1 MIEQQITLCSNGRA
15 VLSGYSG
22 GLLLGYAHNTGVYR
36 LRVVCSGE
44 WDGTTVVAFWHLP
57 GPAGP
62 LTTLVADGAVE
73 VPALVTAQGGSGTVT
88 FEGSDGTRTVTSASV
103 PYRVLS
109 NSGTT
114 DHALPEPGSP
124 AWQQFLQQVK
134 RELRNAASGLSDEE
148 RGLILAL
155 FRHAVYDNGEMLP
168 YYNALAAIWS
178 GSSLPDVPPTPSQ
191 PDTPDPPNNGLPTPL
206 YKLAAPKTFAPANKE
221 FIDTGLKLFETVNDA
236 MELTLLAT
244 FSVAA
249 GTYSGSS
256 PAALFD
262 CFSEGDNNDLRGILG
277 CTWAN
282 GNFGVNVYR
291 SSGASNTLV
300 DDTKL
305 QLAIQIKG
313 GKYRM
318 TQNGTF
324 GAWNSISNYGTDKTV
339 SRSLLIGTSWGDG
352 ATKRFYFG
360 GTVYD
365 FQIYGKALTDA
376 QVKTLLAEG
385 SSLPDVPP
393 TPSQPETPST
403 SVTVPGE
410 TAVYELTT
418 PTDFKIAEGK
428 YIDTGVKLFE
438 DISAQPTWTILLDS
452 TDFSRLKSLSTS
464 PVMFHCGAKEADG
477 FLSIMAWQNGGVHF
491 NLYGVDTLLG
501 WWGGSTSAYL
511 RMCLQIKGNQYKLK
525 QNYDTTESSWTDI
538 PNYSKSIDATLLLGA
553 YRNDNGT
560 IGRFWEGNLNKFAV
574 YNKLLTDEQIKTF
587 MEAK

>member
-57 GPAGP
+57 GPAEP

-114 DHALPEPGSP
+114 DPTLPEPGTP
-124 AWQQFLQQVK
+124 AWQQFLQQIK
-134 RELRNAASGLSDEE
+134 QELRNAASGLSDEE

-168 YYNALAAIWS
+168 HYNALAALWS
-178 GSSLPDVPPTPSQ
+178 
-191 PDTPDPPNNGLPTPL
+191 
-206 YKLAAPKTFAPANKE
+206 
-221 FIDTGLKLFETVNDA
+221 
-236 MELTLLAT
+236 
-244 FSVAA
+244 
-249 GTYSGSS
+249 
-256 PAALFD
+256 
-262 CFSEGDNNDLRGILG
+262 
-277 CTWAN
+277 
-282 GNFGVNVYR
+282 
-291 SSGASNTLV
+291 
-300 DDTKL
+300 
-305 QLAIQIKG
+305 
-313 GKYRM
+313 
-318 TQNGTF
+318 
-324 GAWNSISNYGTDKTV
+324 
-339 SRSLLIGTSWGDG
+339 
-352 ATKRFYFG
+352 
-360 GTVYD
+360 
-365 FQIYGKALTDA
+365 
-376 QVKTLLAEG
+376 G

-403 SVTVPGE
+403 PATVPGE

-418 PTDFKIAEGK
+418 PTVFKTAEKK
-428 YIDTGVKLFE
+428 YIDTGVKLFA

-452 TDFSRLKSLSTS
+452 TDFASLRGLTS
-464 PVMFHCGAKEADG
+464 SAALFHCGTSDDSN
-477 FLSIMAWQNGGVHF
+477 LRVIAWSNGGVYF
-491 NLYGVDTLLG
+491 NLYGVDTQLG
-501 WWGGSTSAYL
+501 WWVGSSSAYL
-511 RMCLQIKGNQYKLK
+511 RMCLQIRGNQYKLS
-525 QNYDTTESSWTDI
+525 YDTTEGSWTDI
-538 PNYSKSIDATLLLGA
+538 PNYSANIDATLLLGA
-553 YRNDNGT
+553 YREDNGT

>member
-57 GPAGP
+57 GPAEP
-62 LTTLVADGAVE
+62 LTTLVADGTVE

-114 DHALPEPGSP
+114 DPTLPEPGTP

-168 YYNALAAIWS
+168 HYNALAALWS

-191 PDTPDPPNNGLPTPL
+191 PE
-206 YKLAAPKTFAPANKE
+206 K
-221 FIDTGLKLFETVNDA
+221 
-236 MELTLLAT
+236 
-244 FSVAA
+244 
-249 GTYSGSS
+249 
-256 PAALFD
+256 
-262 CFSEGDNNDLRGILG
+262 
-277 CTWAN
+277 
-282 GNFGVNVYR
+282 
-291 SSGASNTLV
+291 
-300 DDTKL
+300 
-305 QLAIQIKG
+305 
-313 GKYRM
+313 
-318 TQNGTF
+318 
-324 GAWNSISNYGTDKTV
+324 
-339 SRSLLIGTSWGDG
+339 
-352 ATKRFYFG
+352 
-360 GTVYD
+360 
-365 FQIYGKALTDA
+365 
-376 QVKTLLAEG
+376 
-385 SSLPDVPP
+385 
-393 TPSQPETPST
+393 PST
-403 SVTVPGE
+403 PVTVPGE

-418 PTDFKIAEGK
+418 PTVFKTAEKK
-428 YIDTGVKLFE
+428 YIDTGVKLFK

-452 TDFSRLKSLSTS
+452 TDFASLKGLTGSAAL
-464 PVMFHCGAKEADG
+464 FHCGTSDDSN
-477 FLSIMAWQNGGVHF
+477 LRVIAWSNGGVYF
-491 NLYGVDTLLG
+491 NLYGVDTNLG
-501 WWGGSTSAYL
+501 WWVGSSSSYL
-511 RMCLQIKGNQYKLK
+511 RMCLQIRGKQYKLS
-525 QNYDTTESSWTDI
+525 YDAVAGSWTDI
-538 PNYSKSIDATLLLGA
+538 PNYSTNIDATLLLGA
-553 YRNDNGT
+553 YREDNGT

>member
-44 WDGTTVVAFWHLP
+44 WDGTTVAAFWHLP
-57 GPAGP
+57 GPSEP

-103 PYRVLS
+103 PYRVLR

-114 DHALPEPGSP
+114 DPTLPEPGTP

-168 YYNALAAIWS
+168 HYNALAALWS

-191 PDTPDPPNNGLPTPL
+191 PE
-206 YKLAAPKTFAPANKE
+206 K
-221 FIDTGLKLFETVNDA
+221 
-236 MELTLLAT
+236 
-244 FSVAA
+244 
-249 GTYSGSS
+249 
-256 PAALFD
+256 
-262 CFSEGDNNDLRGILG
+262 
-277 CTWAN
+277 
-282 GNFGVNVYR
+282 
-291 SSGASNTLV
+291 
-300 DDTKL
+300 
-305 QLAIQIKG
+305 
-313 GKYRM
+313 
-318 TQNGTF
+318 
-324 GAWNSISNYGTDKTV
+324 
-339 SRSLLIGTSWGDG
+339 
-352 ATKRFYFG
+352 
-360 GTVYD
+360 
-365 FQIYGKALTDA
+365 
-376 QVKTLLAEG
+376 
-385 SSLPDVPP
+385 
-393 TPSQPETPST
+393 PST
-403 SVTVPGE
+403 PVTVPGE
-410 TAVYELTT
+410 TAVYELTKA
-418 PTDFKIAEGK
+418 TDFKIAEGK

-438 DISAQPTWTILLDS
+438 DISAQPTWTILLES
-452 TDFSRLKSLSTS
+452 TDFSRLKNLSTS

-477 FLSIMAWQNGGVHF
+477 FISIMAWQNGGVHF
-491 NLYGVDTLLG
+491 NLYGVDKLLG
-501 WWGGSTSAYL
+501 WFGGSTSAHL

-525 QNYDTTESSWTDI
+525 LNYDTEEGSWTDI
-538 PNYSKSIDATLLLGA
+538 PNYSKNIDATLLLGA
-553 YRNDNGT
+553 YRGDNGT

>member
-15 VLSGYSG
+15 VLSGHSG

-57 GPAGP
+57 GPAEP

-114 DHALPEPGSP
+114 DPTLPEPGTP

-134 RELRNAASGLSDEE
+134 QELRNAASGLSDEE

-168 YYNALAAIWS
+168 HYNALAALWS
-178 GSSLPDVPPTPSQ
+178 
-191 PDTPDPPNNGLPTPL
+191 
-206 YKLAAPKTFAPANKE
+206 
-221 FIDTGLKLFETVNDA
+221 
-236 MELTLLAT
+236 
-244 FSVAA
+244 
-249 GTYSGSS
+249 
-256 PAALFD
+256 
-262 CFSEGDNNDLRGILG
+262 
-277 CTWAN
+277 
-282 GNFGVNVYR
+282 
-291 SSGASNTLV
+291 
-300 DDTKL
+300 
-305 QLAIQIKG
+305 
-313 GKYRM
+313 
-318 TQNGTF
+318 
-324 GAWNSISNYGTDKTV
+324 
-339 SRSLLIGTSWGDG
+339 
-352 ATKRFYFG
+352 
-360 GTVYD
+360 
-365 FQIYGKALTDA
+365 
-376 QVKTLLAEG
+376 G

-403 SVTVPGE
+403 PATVPGE

-452 TDFSRLKSLSTS
+452 TDFSRLKNLSTS
-464 PVMFHCGAKEADG
+464 PVMLHCGANEADG
-477 FLSIMAWQNGGVHF
+477 FISIMAWQNGGVHF

-511 RMCLQIKGNQYKLK
+511 RMCLQIQGNQYKLS
-525 QNYDTTESSWTDI
+525 YDATEGSWTDI
-538 PNYSKSIDATLLLGA
+538 PNYSANIDATLLLGA
-553 YRNDNGT
+553 YRNNDGT

-574 YNKLLTDEQIKTF
+574 YDKLLTDEQIKTF
-587 MEAK
+587 MEVK

>member
-1 MIEQQITLCSNGRA
+1 MNYQKQTWTDGQTTVFAANMQHIEQGIVDAAEAINALERNP
-15 VLSGYSG
+15 G
-22 GLLLGYAHNTGVYR
+22 GTAALTIGTVT
-36 LRVVCSGE
+36 SGE
-44 WDGTTVVAFWHLP
+44 TASASITNGKLNLVLPRGAVGPQGPEGPKGAAGAQGEQGPKGGT

-62 LTTLVADGAVE
+62 G
-73 VPALVTAQGGSGTVT
+73 
-88 FEGSDGTRTVTSASV
+88 F
-103 PYRVLS
+103 
-109 NSGTT
+109 T
-114 DHALPEPGSP
+114 D
-124 AWQQFLQQVK
+124 
-134 RELRNAASGLSDEE
+134 AAKGY
-148 RGLILAL
+148 ILAL
-155 FRHAVYDNGEMLP
+155 FE
-168 YYNALAAIWS
+168 NAAYKNDTMQATYAALKAEWGMGS
-178 GSSLPDVPPTPSQ
+178 GTTVTPS
-191 PDTPDPPNNGLPTPL
+191 DTLPTPI
-206 YKLAAPKTFAPANKE
+206 YKLAAQKTFVQSKKE
-221 FIDTGLKLFETVNDA
+221 FIDTGIKPFETVNDA

-249 GTYSGSS
+249 GTYTGSS

-262 CFSEGDNNDLRGILG
+262 CFNDSDNDQRGIMG

-282 GNFGVNVYR
+282 GNFGVNVYK
-291 SSGASNTLV
+291 SAGASNTLV

-339 SRSLLIGTSWGDG
+339 SKSLIIGASWGDG
-352 ATKRFYFG
+352 TAKRFYFG

-365 FQIYGKALTDA
+365 FQVYGKALTDA
-376 QVKTLLAEG
+376 QVKTLLAAG
-385 SSLPDVPP
+385 LGDSTV

-403 SVTVPGE
+403 PVTVPGE
-410 TAVYELTT
+410 TAVYELTKA
-418 PTDFKIAEGK
+418 TDFKIAEGK

-438 DISAQPTWTILLDS
+438 DISAQPTWTILLES
-452 TDFSRLKSLSTS
+452 TDFSRLKNLSTS

-491 NLYGVDTLLG
+491 NLYGVDKLLG
-501 WWGGSTSAYL
+501 WFGGSTSAYL

-525 QNYDTTESSWTDI
+525 LNYDTAEGSWTDI
-538 PNYSKSIDATLLLGA
+538 PNYSKNIDATLLLGA

>member
-114 DHALPEPGSP
+114 DPTLPEPGTP

-134 RELRNAASGLSDEE
+134 RELRNAAAGLSDEE

-168 YYNALAAIWS
+168 HYNALAALWS

-191 PDTPDPPNNGLPTPL
+191 PE
-206 YKLAAPKTFAPANKE
+206 K
-221 FIDTGLKLFETVNDA
+221 
-236 MELTLLAT
+236 
-244 FSVAA
+244 
-249 GTYSGSS
+249 
-256 PAALFD
+256 
-262 CFSEGDNNDLRGILG
+262 
-277 CTWAN
+277 
-282 GNFGVNVYR
+282 
-291 SSGASNTLV
+291 
-300 DDTKL
+300 
-305 QLAIQIKG
+305 
-313 GKYRM
+313 
-318 TQNGTF
+318 
-324 GAWNSISNYGTDKTV
+324 
-339 SRSLLIGTSWGDG
+339 
-352 ATKRFYFG
+352 
-360 GTVYD
+360 
-365 FQIYGKALTDA
+365 
-376 QVKTLLAEG
+376 
-385 SSLPDVPP
+385 
-393 TPSQPETPST
+393 PST
-403 SVTVPGE
+403 SLTVPGE

-418 PTDFKIAEGK
+418 PTVFKTAEKK
-428 YIDTGVKLFE
+428 YIDTGVKLFK
-438 DISAQPTWTILLDS
+438 DISAKPTWTILLDS
-452 TDFSRLKSLSTS
+452 TDFASLKGLASSAAL
-464 PVMFHCGAKEADG
+464 FHCGTSDDSN
-477 FLSIMAWQNGGVHF
+477 LRVIAWSNGGVYF
-491 NLYGVDTLLG
+491 NLYGVDTNLG
-501 WWGGSTSAYL
+501 WWVGSSSAYL
-511 RMCLQIKGNQYKLK
+511 RMCLQIRGNQYKLS
-525 QNYDTTESSWTDI
+525 YDTTEGSWTNI
-538 PNYSKSIDATLLLGA
+538 PNYSANIDATLLLGA
-553 YRNDNGT
+553 YREDNGT

>member
-57 GPAGP
+57 GPAEP

-114 DHALPEPGSP
+114 DPTLPEPGSP

-148 RGLILAL
+148 RRLILAL

-168 YYNALAAIWS
+168 HYNALAALWS
-178 GSSLPDVPPTPSQ
+178 
-191 PDTPDPPNNGLPTPL
+191 
-206 YKLAAPKTFAPANKE
+206 
-221 FIDTGLKLFETVNDA
+221 
-236 MELTLLAT
+236 
-244 FSVAA
+244 
-249 GTYSGSS
+249 
-256 PAALFD
+256 
-262 CFSEGDNNDLRGILG
+262 
-277 CTWAN
+277 
-282 GNFGVNVYR
+282 
-291 SSGASNTLV
+291 
-300 DDTKL
+300 
-305 QLAIQIKG
+305 
-313 GKYRM
+313 
-318 TQNGTF
+318 
-324 GAWNSISNYGTDKTV
+324 
-339 SRSLLIGTSWGDG
+339 
-352 ATKRFYFG
+352 
-360 GTVYD
+360 
-365 FQIYGKALTDA
+365 
-376 QVKTLLAEG
+376 G

-403 SVTVPGE
+403 PVTVPGE

-418 PTDFKIAEGK
+418 PTVFKTAEKK
-428 YIDTGVKLFE
+428 YIDTGVKLFD

-452 TDFSRLKSLSTS
+452 TDFASLKGLSS
-464 PVMFHCGAKEADG
+464 SAALFHCGTSDDSN
-477 FLSIMAWQNGGVHF
+477 LRVIAWSNGGVYF
-491 NLYGVDTLLG
+491 NLYGVDTNLG
-501 WWGGSTSAYL
+501 WWVGSSSSYL
-511 RMCLQIKGNQYKLK
+511 RMCLQIRGNQYKLS
-525 QNYDTTESSWTDI
+525 YDSTEGSWTNI
-538 PNYSKSIDATLLLGA
+538 PNYSANIDATLLLGA
-553 YRNDNGT
+553 YREDNGT
-560 IGRFWEGNLNKFAV
+560 IGRFWEGSLNKFAV